1 MKDLSPDEFRVLVV
15 PGLHGSGAGHWQ
27 TRWEQRFRWFERVE
41 QRDWDVPD
49 LATWSA
55 RLGDVLRKSDRPT
68 LLVAHSFGCLAAVHR
83 ASSRAHHLA
92 GALLVAPADPV
103 KFGVSEQLQYRTMP
117 CPSIVVGSL
126 DDPWM
131 EASRAAQWA
140 AAWGCAHVNAGAL
153 GHINAD
159 SALGDWESGLR
170 MLTLLANRASEA
182 ASAWTDVMTK

>member
-27 TRWEQRFRWFERVE
+27 TRWEQRFPWFERVE
-41 QRDWDVPD
+41 QQNWDVPD
-49 LATWSA
+49 LHVWSG
-55 RLGDVLRKSDRPT
+55 RLGEVLRASDRPT
-68 LLVAHSFGCLAAVHR
+68 LLVAHSFGCLATVHR
-83 ASSRAHHLA
+83 ASARVHHIA

-103 KFGVSEQLQYRTMP
+103 KFGVGEQLQYRTMP

-131 EASRAAQWA
+131 DASRAALWA

-159 SALGDWESGLR
+159 SAIGDWKRGLR

-182 ASAWTDVMTK
+182 TGACINVITK